1 MLAKATPATCS
12 TRVDKGVLVSP
23 VAGTDVAAAVKLA
36 MAGAGKLDTAM
47 PTRMLA
53 VDVDGHADVAV
64 AAKQGMAEVGKLDAA
79 TVGEGVAVWA

>member
-12 TRVDKGVLVSP
+12 THVDKGVLVSP
-23 VAGTDVAAAVKLA
+23 VAGADVAAAAKPT
-36 MAGAGKLDTAM
+36 MAGAGKLDAAM

-53 VDVDGHADVAV
+53 VDVDGHVDVAA
-64 AAKQGMAEVGKLDAA
+64 AAKQGMAEAGKLYAA